1 MVRNHL
7 AEGRHAGRHSSV
19 AGPFVTG
26 VQGQAA
32 RLGRALPRSPP
43 GLPLWLKLAGAGL
56 CLTGAAAGA
65 ITVAG
70 ISLFRASLM
79 RQVDQQVRSDA
90 QRLIGHPLVA
100 WSAPQPAGGLAK
112 ISVEVLGPAGKRLI
126 PVGPAGGTGPAIP
139 TRAGWISAHAG
150 RPVTVPAPGG
160 AESWRVVIEPVRY
173 QARHLLFAYGA
184 DDFSVVVTRRATPGV
199 PGTLVVGMGLGGIAR
214 SAAKLAVT
222 GLAVGAAVMVLL
234 AGLCAAVIRACLRPL
249 AEIGES
255 ARAVAQ
261 DRPWQRIAARDP
273 GGEVGSIARSLNRAL
288 SHAGEAARAHAAG
301 EAAARRSEERLGQG
315 LADAGHDLLAPLSVI
330 AGSAEHYR
338 QRGAAGAGELDH
350 MMKRIAD
357 ETARMDAVVSLLSED
372 AAR

>member
-1 MVRNHL
+1 V
-7 AEGRHAGRHSSV
+7 EGRHAGSHSSV

-32 RLGRALPRSPP
+32 RRRLALPRSPA

-56 CLTGAAAGA
+56 CLSGAAAGA

-70 ISLFRASLM
+70 ISLFRASVM
-79 RQVDQQVRSDA
+79 RQVDQQVQSDA

-112 ISVEVLGPAGKRLI
+112 IGVEVLGPAGKRLI
-126 PVGPAGGTGPAIP
+126 PVGPDGGTGPAIP
-139 TRAGWISAHAG
+139 TSAGWISAHAG

-160 AESWRVVIEPVRY
+160 AASWRVVVEPVRY

-184 DDFSVVVTRRATPGV
+184 DDFSVVVTSRATPGV

-214 SAAKLAVT
+214 SAAKLAVA
-222 GLAVGAAVMVLL
+222 GLAVGGAVMVLL
-234 AGLCAAVIRACLRPL
+234 AALCAAVIRASLRPL

-261 DRPWQRIAARDP
+261 DRPPQRIAGRAP
-273 GGEVGSIARSLNRAL
+273 GGEVRSIARSLNRAL

-301 EAAARRSEERLGQG
+301 ETAARRSEERLCQG

-338 QRGAAGAGELDH
+338 QRGPAGAGELDH

-357 ETARMDAVVSLLSED
+357 ETARMDAVVSLLSEA

>member
-1 MVRNHL
+1 
-7 AEGRHAGRHSSV
+7 
-19 AGPFVTG
+19 
-26 VQGQAA
+26 
-32 RLGRALPRSPP
+32 
-43 GLPLWLKLAGAGL
+43 LWLKLAGAGL

-70 ISLFRASLM
+70 VSLFRASLM
-79 RQVDQQVRSDA
+79 RQVDQQVQSDA

-100 WSAPQPAGGLAK
+100 WSAPQPAGGLAN

-126 PVGPAGGTGPAIP
+126 PVGPGGGTGPAIP
-139 TRAGWISAHAG
+139 AGAGWISAHAG
-150 RPVTVPAPGG
+150 RPVTVPAAPGG
-160 AESWRVVIEPVRY
+160 AESWRVVVEPARY

-184 DDFSVVVTRRATPGV
+184 DDFSVVVTSRATPGV

-214 SAAKLAVT
+214 SAAKLAVA
-222 GLAVGAAVMVLL
+222 GLAVGGAVVVLL
-234 AGLCAAVIRACLRPL
+234 AGLCAAVIRASLRPL
-249 AEIGES
+249 AALGES

-261 DRPWQRIAARDP
+261 DRPSQRIADRDP

-288 SHAGEAARAHAAG
+288 SHAGEAARAHAGG
-301 EAAARRSEERLGQG
+301 ETAARRSEERLCQG

-338 QRGAAGAGELDH
+338 RRGAAGAGELDH

-357 ETARMDAVVSLLSED
+357 ETARMDAMVSRLSEA